1 MPLFLPYLE
10 TNENLISVIITNPMR
25 DEKELFV

>member
-1 MPLFLPYLE
+1 MPLFLPFLE
-10 TNENLISVIITNPMR
+10 TNENLILVKITNPMR